1 MKPKLPT
8 DPTDITAFPP
18 QTAFTPKPRSLG
30 SSYFTISG
38 ILIFEGW
45 WFFGHEHDGTGKSHM
60 AKTMRA
66 EIGDICEI

>member
-18 QTAFTPKPRSLG
+18 QTAFTPKPHSLG
-30 SSYFTISG
+30 SN
-38 ILIFEGW
+38 L
-45 WFFGHEHDGTGKSHM
+45 GHEHDGKGKSHM